1 MPVPERAAAAEFR
14 LTVRAAPVTL
24 VARIEFGNW
33 PGRG

>member
-1 MPVPERAAAAEFR
+1 MPVLERVAATEFR

-24 VARIEFGNW
+24 VVRIEFGNW